1 MTNPVPQSS
10 NLPLTRFSKYAWFV
24 LVFNILVILW
34 GAVVRATGS
43 GAGCGSHWPTC
54 NGEVI
59 PPAPQVE
66 TLIEFTHRLTSGLA
80 FLLVLVM
87 LIWAL
92 RIYPGA
98 HRVRRA
104 SGAAMIFI
112 ISESLVGAGLV
123 LFEWVAGNISA
134 GRVIVMGI
142 HLLNTHLL
150 LASIV
155 LAAWWS
161 SGGRPVLL
169 KEQPVAI
176 KWRFAIGIIGVLV
189 LSMAGAVTALGDT
202 LFPAESLIEGI
213 QQDFSPS
220 AHFIVRLRV
229 WHPVIATLVGL
240 YLILFSVSLAM
251 EIRDPWSKCFAI
263 ALGALYVIQL
273 AAGLLNLILL
283 APVWMQIVHLLLAD
297 LVWITLI
304 LLTVQTLSVP
314 RPQSVAVTEAKQ
326 VSTV

>member
-1 MTNPVPQSS
+1 
-10 NLPLTRFSKYAWFV
+10 
-24 LVFNILVILW
+24 
-34 GAVVRATGS
+34 
-43 GAGCGSHWPTC
+43 
-54 NGEVI
+54 
-59 PPAPQVE
+59 
-66 TLIEFTHRLTSGLA
+66 
-80 FLLVLVM
+80 
-87 LIWAL
+87 
-92 RIYPGA
+92 
-98 HRVRRA
+98 
-104 SGAAMIFI
+104 
-112 ISESLVGAGLV
+112 
-123 LFEWVAGNISA
+123 
-134 GRVIVMGI
+134 
-142 HLLNTHLL
+142 
-150 LASIV
+150 
-155 LAAWWS
+155 
-161 SGGRPVLL
+161 L

-251 EIRDPWSKCFAI
+251 EIRDPWSKRFAI

>member
-1 MTNPVPQSS
+1 MTDPNHQST
-10 NLPLTRFSKYAWFV
+10 NLQFTKFSKYAWFV
-24 LVFNILVILW
+24 LVYNILVILW

-80 FLLVLVM
+80 FLFVLAM

-92 RIYPGA
+92 RIYPKG
-98 HRVRRA
+98 HRVRKA
-104 SGAAMIFI
+104 SGWAMIFI

-123 LFEWVAGNISA
+123 LFEWVAGNIST

-150 LASIV
+150 LAAIV
-155 LAAWWS
+155 LAAWWA
-161 SGGRPVLL
+161 SGGNPPQMD
-169 KEQPVAI
+169 EQPKKL

-202 LFPAESLIEGI
+202 LFPAETLIEGI
-213 QQDFSPS
+213 QQDLSPAS
-220 AHFIVRLRV
+220 HFIVRLRV

-240 YLILFSVSLAM
+240 YLIQFAFLLASEGRSLWNK
-251 EIRDPWSKCFAI
+251 RFAI
-263 ALGALYVIQL
+263 GLGTLFTVQL
-273 AAGLLNLILL
+273 AAGLVNLILL

-297 LVWITLI
+297 LVWIFLI
-304 LLTVQTLSVP
+304 LLTAETLSLS
-314 RPQSVAVTEAKQ
+314 QDSQ
-326 VSTV
+326 VS